1 MDLLKENKF
10 KKDKESQL
18 LALRAMVASFVIYD
32 HGNIEYGAFQRKS
45 HTKAQ
50 KIISMICNDYMQL
63 NGNIID
69 DNISDNDDNDDQL
82 KQEINGLVNM
92 IKFASAHFNDA
103 TTPASIKNLINNYH

>member
-1 MDLLKENKF
+1 MKENKF

-32 HGNIEYGAFQRKS
+32 HGNSEYGAFQRKS

-50 KIISMICNDYMQL
+50 KIISMICNDYVQL
-63 NGNIID
+63 NGGNID
-69 DNISDNDDNDDQL
+69 DDNDDANDNDDDQL

-92 IKFASAHFNDA
+92 IKFASAHFNDQS
-103 TTPASIKNLINNYH
+103 TPASIKNLINNYH